1 MGGNYKISFCSKI
14 ENLILLLQLSRDGLY
29 CTETVHTKHWSNGS
43 LKEAYRVS
51 RPKQTALIADTMEK
65 VTEIKNS

>member
-1 MGGNYKISFCSKI
+1 MILSAIDSTSFGDDNLSMIS
-14 ENLILLLQLSRDGLY
+14 
-29 CTETVHTKHWSNGS
+29 ETVHRKHWSNGS